1 MAAPIRESGGPLVRA
16 WAFLRELSGD
26 DCYERY
32 LAHHRENHH
41 GEAAQSR
48 REFFA
53 LRQDRKWNGITRCC

>member
-1 MAAPIRESGGPLVRA
+1 MAASYWRASGPLARA

-26 DCYERY
+26 DCYDRY
-32 LAHHRENHH
+32 LAHHREHH
-41 GEAAQSR
+41 PGEAALSR